1 MWIFITIG
9 ILAVILGLIGILVM
23 RKGRQKLDPM
33 PVGMAIGGIV
43 GMVAGITLVEVWEY
57 EYPLPFI
64 LWLLGM
70 AVGQIA
76 GWLYK
81 RKK

>member
-1 MWIFITIG
+1 MWILITIG
-9 ILAVILGLIGILVM
+9 ILAVIGVLIGIFAM

-33 PVGMAIGGIV
+33 QVGMAIGGIL
-43 GMVAGITLVEVWEY
+43 GILAGITLVEFWGY
-57 EYPLPFI
+57 KYPLPFI

-70 AVGQIA
+70 AGGQLA
-76 GWLYK
+76 GWFYK